1 MKIFNCNGVDRRC
14 DLLLFRKAFRNSYE
28 KKKLPVLA
36 YTLFGNK
43 KKNLKKKYKTS
54 VGRRFIYINIV
65 RKMKLIYSIRGE
77 KEEYHLISRKYI
89 ITFAFHMK

>member
-28 KKKLPVLA
+28 KKKIACTCL
-36 YTLFGNK
+36 YFIWKQEK
-43 KKNLKKKYKTS
+43 KPKKKYKTS